1 VRRAILYAGA
11 KIAKFGRG
19 AMARRASARKAA
31 AKSGATAKDR
41 LVDAAL
47 TLAAR
52 QGWRRTGMAA
62 IAAQAGLSLG
72 EAYAAAPSKLVLLA
86 AFHRRVDQAALAIA
100 ADGAEPARDR
110 LFDVLMRRFDA
121 LAPHRPALRSILRD
135 SLGDPAAVFGVPAL
149 LSSMGW
155 MLEAA
160 GISTAGLRGRLRSQ
174 LLTGLYLS
182 VLRVFLD
189 DDSTDLARTMALLDQ
204 RLRWGES
211 WLGLGRSEP
220 AEAVG

>member
-1 VRRAILYAGA
+1 
-11 KIAKFGRG
+11 
-19 AMARRASARKAA
+19 MARRASARKAA
-31 AKSGATAKDR
+31 AKSGTSAKDR

-52 QGWRRTGMAA
+52 QGWRRTGMAG
-62 IAAQAGLSLG
+62 IAAEAGLSLA
-72 EAYAAAPSKLVLLA
+72 EAYAAAPSKLALLA
-86 AFHRRVDQAALAIA
+86 AFHRRVDQAALAAA

-135 SLGDPAAVFGVPAL
+135 SLGDPAAVLGVPTVVC
-149 LSSMGW
+149 SMGW

-160 GISTAGLRGRLRSQ
+160 GVSTAGLRGRLRSQ

-211 WLGLGRSEP
+211 WLGLGRAEP
-220 AEAVG
+220 AEAAG

>member
-1 VRRAILYAGA
+1 
-11 KIAKFGRG
+11 
-19 AMARRASARKAA
+19 MARRAGARKA
-31 AKSGATAKDR
+31 SGASAKDR

-62 IAAQAGLSLG
+62 IAAEAGLSLG
-72 EAYAAAPSKLVLLA
+72 EAYAAAPSKLALLA
-86 AFHRRVDQAALAIA
+86 ALHRRVDEAALAVA
-100 ADGAEPARDR
+100 VDRAEPSRDR

-135 SLGDPAAVFGVPAL
+135 SLGDPAVAFGVPVL
-149 LSSMGW
+149 LRSMGW

-160 GISTAGLRGRLRSQ
+160 GISAAGLRGRLRSH

-182 VLRVFLD
+182 VLRAFLD
-189 DDSTDLARTMALLDQ
+189 DDSTDLARTMATLDQ
-204 RLRWGES
+204 RLRWAER
-211 WLGLGRSEP
+211 WLGLSGREP
-220 AEAVG
+220 AEATG

>member
-1 VRRAILYAGA
+1 
-11 KIAKFGRG
+11 
-19 AMARRASARKAA
+19 MARRASARKAA
-31 AKSGATAKDR
+31 AKSGASAKDR

-52 QGWRRTGMAA
+52 EGWRHTAMAD
-62 IAAQAGLSLG
+62 IAAEAGLSLG
-72 EAYAAAPSKLVLLA
+72 EAYAAAPSKLALLA
-86 AFHRRVDQAALAIA
+86 AFHRRVDQAALAVA
-100 ADGAEPARDR
+100 ADGTEPARDR

-135 SLGDPAAVFGVPAL
+135 SFGDPAAMLGVPAL
-149 LSSMGW
+149 LRSMGW

-174 LLTGLYLS
+174 LLAGLYLS

-189 DDSTDLARTMALLDQ
+189 DDSADLSRTMALLDQ

-211 WLGLGRSEP
+211 WLGLGRAEP
-220 AEAVG
+220 AEAG

>member
-1 VRRAILYAGA
+1 
-11 KIAKFGRG
+11 
-19 AMARRASARKAA
+19 MARRASARKAA
-31 AKSGATAKDR
+31 AKSGASAKDR

-52 QGWRRTGMAA
+52 EGWRHIGMAA
-62 IAAQAGLSLG
+62 
-72 EAYAAAPSKLVLLA
+72 LA

-100 ADGAEPARDR
+100 ADGTEPARDR

-121 LAPHRPALRSILRD
+121 LAPYRPALRSILRD
-135 SLGDPAAVFGVPAL
+135 SLGDPAAMLGVRAL
-149 LSSMGW
+149 LRSMGW

-174 LLTGLYLS
+174 LLAGLYLS

-189 DDSTDLARTMALLDQ
+189 DDSTDLSRTMALLDQ
-204 RLRWGES
+204 RLRWAES
-211 WLGLGRSEP
+211 WLGLGRAEP
-220 AEAVG
+220 AEAAG